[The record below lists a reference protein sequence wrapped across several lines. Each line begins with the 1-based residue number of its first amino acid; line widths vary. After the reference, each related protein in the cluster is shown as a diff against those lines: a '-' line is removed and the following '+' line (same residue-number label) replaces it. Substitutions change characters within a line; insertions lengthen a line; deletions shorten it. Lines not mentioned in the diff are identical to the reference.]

1 MRGMRKNNKGYSLVE
16 LIVVIA
22 IISVVGLGALW
33 SIIMV
38 FSANAKTCA
47 NDIIGAISE
56 CKITTMSKGQGNV
69 RVIIYRSSNGNI
81 YSELQVRE
89 STPGDAWSDTNGWVA
104 AHEAEKI
111 GARKC
116 SVGTTDGA
124 DDLPDKA
131 NAWRIYFDRS
141 SGSFLYS
148 TDSSK
153 PNTSVTEIHVQGGR
167 KNYCITLEELT
178 GKTILELQ

>member
-22 IISVVGLGALW
+22 IISVVGMGALW

-47 NDIIGAISE
+47 NDIVGAISE
-56 CKITTMSKGQGNV
+56 CKVTTMSKGQGNV
-69 RVIIYRSSNGNI
+69 RVIIYRGVNGNI
-81 YSELQVRE
+81 YSELQMRE
-89 STPGDAWSDTNGWVA
+89 SSGGSWEAVR
-104 AHEAEKI
+104 EAEKI

-131 NAWRIYFDRS
+131 SAWEIYFDRS

-148 TDSSK
+148 TDSGK
-153 PNTSVTEIHVQGGR
+153 PNTSVREIYVQGGR
-167 KNYCITLEELT
+167 KNYCIKLEELT

>member
-47 NDIIGAISE
+47 NDIVGAISE
-56 CKITTMSKGQGNV
+56 CKVTTMSKGQGNV
-69 RVIIYRSSNGNI
+69 RVIIYRSANGNVCA
-81 YSELQVRE
+81 ELQMRETSTSAWEAVR
-89 STPGDAWSDTNGWVA
+89 D
-104 AHEAEKI
+104 AEKI
-111 GARKC
+111 GAKKC

-124 DDLPDKA
+124 DDLPDRA
-131 NAWRIYFDRS
+131 NAWEFYFDRS

-148 TDSSK
+148 TDSGK
-153 PNTSVTEIHVQGGR
+153 PNTSVTEIYVQGGR
-167 KNYCITLEELT
+167 KNYRIKLEELT

>member
-22 IISVVGLGALW
+22 IISVVGLGAMW

-81 YSELQVRE
+81 YSELQMRESSTGAWTAVRE
-89 STPGDAWSDTNGWVA
+89 S
-104 AHEAEKI
+104 EKI
-111 GARKC
+111 GARRC
-116 SVGTTDGA
+116 SVGATDGA

-131 NAWRIYFDRS
+131 SAWEIYFDRS

-148 TDSSK
+148 TDPGK
-153 PNTSVTEIHVQGGR
+153 PNTSVTEIYVQGGR
-167 KNYCITLEELT
+167 KNYRIKLEELT

>member
-1 MRGMRKNNKGYSLVE
+1 MRGMRKDNKGYSLVE

-22 IISVVGLGALW
+22 IVSVLGLGALW
-33 SIIMV
+33 SIVMV

-47 NDIIGAISE
+47 NDIMGAISE
-56 CKITTMSKGQGNV
+56 CKVMTMSKGQGNV

-81 YSELQVRE
+81 YSELQMRE
-89 STPGDAWSDTNGWVA
+89 SSGSGWTA

-116 SVGTTDGA
+116 SVGTADGA

-131 NAWRIYFDRS
+131 NAWEIYFDRS

-148 TDSSK
+148 SDPGK
-153 PNTSVTEIHVQGGR
+153 PNTSVTEIYVQGGHR
-167 KNYCITLEELT
+167 NYHIRLEELT
-178 GKTILELQ
+178 GKTIMEP